1 MTESPDTRLSL
12 IVRLRDLADQ
22 EAWREFVEIYRPVV
36 YRMAR
41 LKHLQHADAEDLAQ
55 QVMSAVAKAIDRWE
69 PDATRGRFRTWLRRI
84 AENLIVNALTRRVSD
99 RASGEEAERERLSR
113 EAAPDG
119 PDSELLR
126 AESRRELFGWAARQ
140 IRAEFQTETW
150 EAFWDTAVEGR
161 DVKSVARMSG
171 KTVGAVY
178 AARSRVMR
186 RLKEKVLEWEEAE

>member
-99 RASGEEAERERLSR
+99 RASGEEAERERLSQ
-113 EAAPDG
+113 EAAPEG

-126 AESRRELFGWAARQ
+126 AESKRELFGWAARQ

-161 DVKSVARMSG
+161 EVKSVARMSG